1 MTGGTLNNNFLDNQP
16 GQPIDD
22 FIPGYDELAPE
33 VKGEK
38 LIEFLVDELKL
49 RKINPDRIFAM
60 ADARRAN
67 KVKLRACLQ
76 ALKKVIPDLSTEF
89 LNELPPVLEKSID
102 DIITKAQFD

>member
-1 MTGGTLNNNFLDNQP
+1 MSGGTASNNFLHSQR
-16 GQPIDD
+16 GQAVDD
-22 FIPGYDELAPE
+22 FIPRYDELAPE